1 VNWGIEKLSD
11 SDFKDRFGM
20 SPDEVRR
27 KVKIGPYKPKKERAE
42 ASVTAHAVT
51 GALEGAAGIYATEPF
66 LDKYLHG
73 RKIKNPF
80 KGSLKSHAKKISIG
94 AGVGALATAPLGALV
109 EAMRSMKKKKEPT
122 EMAVLRLSEELIE
135 FRKIYDIRED
145 EDTGETSL
153 IKIPGS
159 SKAKAAL
166 KGGLAG
172 GAIGAGVGAASLY
185 TVPVAADIIGQGTK
199 VRKFLKNR
207 RTLAHIGA
215 GVIAKIGADVGAI
228 QSVSNFNERQ
238 ARSKAIA
245 RAIRQARKG
254 GTTEEL
260 SAIQKLVEFASDPYE
275 ENLNNPTLRRAY
287 RYDSYRK
294 KIHAHEIDRKTANIT
309 RATIYGGLVGAALP
323 LKTPL
328 LRRAAIGAGTG
339 GVAQT
344 GLTLVGGKDPYGD
357 QPEGS
362 KILQKR
368 VPTVA
373 VAAGLGTAAI
383 LRAKRIRAGIRA
395 KMQLASLST

>member
-1 VNWGIEKLSD
+1 MASQ
-11 SDFKDRFGM
+11 
-20 SPDEVRR
+20 DEGQHAR
-27 KVKIGPYKPKKERAE
+27 KPKAE

-73 RKIKNPF
+73 RKVKNPF

-109 EAMRSMKKKKEPT
+109 EALRSMKKKKEPT

-172 GAIGAGVGAASLY
+172 GVIGAGAGAASLY
-185 TVPVAADIIGQGTK
+185 AVPVAADVFGKGAK
-199 VRKFLKNR
+199 VRNFLKNR

-228 QSVSNFNERQ
+228 QAVSNFNERQ

-245 RAIRQARKG
+245 RAIRQARKSG
-254 GTTEEL
+254 TEEL
-260 SAIQKLVEFASDPYE
+260 SSLQKLVEFASDPYE

-309 RATIYGGLVGAALP
+309 RAGLYGGIIGAALP
-323 LKTPL
+323 FKASA
-328 LRRAAIGAGTG
+328 LRRAAIGAGA
-339 GVAQT
+339 GVAAQS
-344 GLTLVGGKDPYGD
+344 GLILGSGKDPYGD

-368 VPTVA
+368 LPTVA
-373 VAAGLGTAAI
+373 AVAGLGTAAA
-383 LRAKRIRAGIRA
+383 LRSKGIREKVKNA
-395 KMQLASLST
+395 LTKLKALTTKAA

>member
-1 VNWGIEKLSD
+1 
-11 SDFKDRFGM
+11 
-20 SPDEVRR
+20 
-27 KVKIGPYKPKKERAE
+27 
-42 ASVTAHAVT
+42 
-51 GALEGAAGIYATEPF
+51 
-66 LDKYLHG
+66 
-73 RKIKNPF
+73 
-80 KGSLKSHAKKISIG
+80 
-94 AGVGALATAPLGALV
+94 
-109 EAMRSMKKKKEPT
+109 MKKKKEPT

-172 GAIGAGVGAASLY
+172 GVIGAGAGAASLY
-185 TVPVAADIIGQGTK
+185 AVPVAADVFGKGAK
-199 VRKFLKNR
+199 VRNFLKNR

-228 QSVSNFNERQ
+228 QAVSNFNERQ

-245 RAIRQARKG
+245 RAIRQARKSG
-254 GTTEEL
+254 TEEL
-260 SAIQKLVEFASDPYE
+260 SSLQKLVEFASDPYE

-309 RATIYGGLVGAALP
+309 RAGLYGGIIGAALP
-323 LKTPL
+323 FKASA
-328 LRRAAIGAGTG
+328 LRRAAIGAGA
-339 GVAQT
+339 GVAAQS
-344 GLTLVGGKDPYGD
+344 GLILGSGKDPYGD

-368 VPTVA
+368 LPTVA
-373 VAAGLGTAAI
+373 AVAGLGTAAA
-383 LRAKRIRAGIRA
+383 LRSKGIREKVKNA
-395 KMQLASLST
+395 LTKLKALTTKAA